1 MKQPVKLLLT
11 ALLCA
16 VFTPMWADSWEET
29 AITSLSTGDVIV
41 IVDKTS
47 SMAMPNGNGTSN
59 PPAATSVTLSGGKI
73 TSTVSDNLQWVI
85 TVDNGSYQFQKADS
99 DEDFLYVYANNNGV
113 RVGKNSNN
121 VFTMEDNFLKN
132 TATERYIG
140 VYQSQDWRSYTT
152 IHDNIKNTV
161 IAFYKKVT
169 GGVTK
174 PSPELQFNT
183 EYVRVT
189 MGSTFTK
196 PTLTS
201 LNEDGTIEFESSN
214 PNVADVDPDE
224 GDITINGIGMA
235 VITATIEEDDNYSG
249 MTASYT
255 IYVANK
261 IEDGVFNFT
270 NYQDYGTSLLPS
282 TTNLSSTDAYEFT
295 AGNITLT
302 TSGTGNFAW
311 YPQNSGNQL
320 RIYSN
325 SSIIIAAPEGYE
337 ITEIVFT
344 GTVNAKANVGAL
356 SDKTWTGKSNS
367 VTFQQTGTFRIET
380 ITVTYEEADNT
391 VTVNA
396 SIDATNLAMAGQGNP
411 TSAQITTDAEED
423 IAISYTSSDED
434 VATVSSTGKVT
445 PVGGGTVTI
454 TASWDEQVVNGTTFN
469 AGSMAFELTVY
480 EEEDGVFNFTPMV
493 LTYGTNMVPINTDE
507 YTTED
512 VTWTA
517 GNVTMVSSG
526 KFRWWKNDGT
536 LRLYRTDDNEP
547 STLTFTAPTGKV
559 INAITI
565 TGAQGFTC
573 EEGEFKSGKWTGAAA
588 EVVLSANPN
597 SSQNIKTI
605 TVTYVN
611 SNILDP
617 ALAYSTDAVEITQG
631 DEWEAPTLTYA
642 DELDPSLITYTSTNT
657 TVATVDADGVVSVRG
672 IGTTTIKAT
681 VAASDEVLASSA
693 SYTLTVNKPAAVPG
707 TEKFELIAE
716 DGMLADGDV
725 IILVGFSTSG
735 DPFAMSTEQTNFR
748 GVEAVK
754 IDEDGTITPNSYVQQ
769 ITLEGEASAWYFNVG
784 NGYLYASSNSSN
796 YLGTE
801 AEKDEFDNA
810 KASITI
816 ETTEEGK
823 AEALIL
829 FQGSNGRKDLRYNQ
843 DNPRFSCY
851 NPESTT
857 PQSKVSIYRKVT
869 TTTNLMGDANGDG
882 DVSVTDA
889 MLLVDYILLH
899 QDGVDFPGIILE
911 NCDLNEDG
919 NYSVTDVGMIVDI
932 ILLK

>member
-47 SMAMPNGNGTSN
+47 SMAMPNDNGTSN

-73 TSTVSDNLQWVI
+73 TSAVSDNLQWVI

-113 RVGKNSNN
+113 RVGTNSNN
-121 VFTMEDNFLKN
+121 VFTMENSFLKN
-132 TATERYIG
+132 TATSRYIG
-140 VYQSQDWRSYTT
+140 VYNKQDWRSYTT
-152 IHDNIKNTV
+152 STGNIANTV

-174 PSPELQFNT
+174 PSPELQFDT
-183 EYVRVT
+183 EYARVT
-189 MGSTFTK
+189 LGATFTK

-214 PNVADVDPDE
+214 SNVADVDPDE
-224 GDITINGIGMA
+224 GDITINGIGMT

-282 TTNLSSTDAYEFT
+282 TTNLSSNGAYEFT

-302 TSGTGNFAW
+302 TSGNGNFAW

-344 GTVNAKANVGAL
+344 GTINATSNVGAL
-356 SDKTWTGKSNS
+356 SNGTWTGQSNS
-367 VTFQQTGTFRIET
+367 VTFSQTGQFRIET

-396 SIDATNLAMAGQGNP
+396 SIDATKLAMAGQGNP

-423 IAISYTSSDED
+423 IVISYTSSAEE

-454 TASWDEQVVNGTTFN
+454 TASWDEQFINGTTFN

-493 LTYGTNMVPINTDE
+493 LTYGTDMVPTSNSSD
-507 YTTED
+507 YTEED

-536 LRLYRTDDNEP
+536 LRLYNP
-547 STLTFTAPTGKV
+547 STLTFKAPAGKV

-565 TGAQGFTC
+565 TGAQGFSC
-573 EEGEFKSGKWTGAAA
+573 EEGVGEIQSGKWEGAAA
-588 EVVLSANPN
+588 EVVLSTNST

-605 TVTYVN
+605 TVTYIN
-611 SNILDP
+611 SNILNP

-642 DELDPSLITYTSTNT
+642 EELDPSLITYTSTNT
-657 TVATVDADGVVSVRG
+657 NVATVDADGVVTVRG

-693 SYTLTVNKPAAVPG
+693 SYTLTVNKPAVQPG
-707 TEKFELIAE
+707 TEKFELIPE

-725 IILVGFSTSG
+725 IILVGFSG
-735 DPFAMSTEQTNFR
+735 DGEPYGMSTEQTNFR
-748 GVEAVK
+748 GVEAVT

-801 AEKDEFDNA
+801 AAKDEFDNA

-899 QDGVDFPGIILE
+899 QDGVDFPDIILE